1 MYAKHIRK
9 IEISLIVL
17 FSITLFSNIFS
28 TVDAQNLIQLA
39 DYNIVFRMPM
49 GDYMPLFF
57 GVVSLLFAEILKIS
71 TQMKEDIEL
80 TV

>member
-1 MYAKHIRK
+1 
-9 IEISLIVL
+9 
-17 FSITLFSNIFS
+17 
-28 TVDAQNLIQLA
+28 VDAQNLIQLA